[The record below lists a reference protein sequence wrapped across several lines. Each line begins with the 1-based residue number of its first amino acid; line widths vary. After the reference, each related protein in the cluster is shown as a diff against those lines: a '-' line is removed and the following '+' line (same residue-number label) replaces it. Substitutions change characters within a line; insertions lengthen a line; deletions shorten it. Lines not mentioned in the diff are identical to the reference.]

1 MESIDIGKKIE
12 KYRKEKEYS
21 MRELSRITG
30 ITPSMLSQI
39 ERGLANPSIQTL
51 KTLSKALNVPIFYF
65 FLEENRTENLIV
77 RHNERRNISVGD
89 ITYELLS
96 PDLSGE
102 LETIIMTVPSNTLSS
117 DSPIGHKGEEIAYVM
132 EGKIVLYLEE
142 TKYILEVGDT
152 VKIPP
157 FMNHKWENNTDQAV
171 KIIFSVTPAVF

>member
-157 FMNHKWENNTDQAV
+157 L
-171 KIIFSVTPAVF
+171 